1 MLTEVVFILDES
13 GSMYPL
19 KGDTIG
25 GFNSMLA
32 KQRKID
38 GEVYVSTVLFADR
51 SKVIH
56 DRISIKEIADMQ
68 NEDYEPSGCTALL
81 DAVGDAIKH
90 VSNIHKYARK
100 EDVPDNTLFIIITD
114 GMENAS
120 HRYTDKEV
128 KKLIKDKKKK
138 GWEFIFLAANIDA
151 IETASDYGIS
161 KEMASQYTND
171 SDGVN
176 ANFEALSDAITSVRT
191 HKAAGTEWKKKIRNG

>member
-19 KGDTIG
+19 KDDTIG
-25 GFNSMLA
+25 GFNSMLE

-38 GEVYVSTVLFADR
+38 GEVYVSTVLFSDR
-51 SKVIH
+51 SKVIY
-56 DRISIKEIADMQ
+56 DRIGIKEISDMK

-81 DAVGDAIKH
+81 DALGDAIKH
-90 VSNIHKYARK
+90 ISTIHKYARK

-120 HRYTDKEV
+120 HRYNDKDV
-128 KKLIKDKKKK
+128 KKMIEEKKKK

-151 IETASDYGIS
+151 IETASTYGIN
-161 KEMASQYTND
+161 KDMAAQYVND
-171 SDGVN
+171 SDGVT
-176 ANFEALSDAITSVRT
+176 ANFDALSDAIASVRT
-191 HKAAGTEWKKKIRNG
+191 CSVTGKEWKKKIRK

>member
-19 KGDTIG
+19 KDDTIG
-25 GFNSMLA
+25 GFNSMLE

-38 GEVYVSTVLFADR
+38 GEVYVSTVLFSDR

-56 DRISIKEIADMQ
+56 DRIGIKEISDMK

-81 DAVGDAIKH
+81 DALGDAIKH
-90 VSNIHKYARK
+90 ISTIHKYARK

-120 HRYTDKEV
+120 HRYNDKDV
-128 KKLIKDKKKK
+128 KKMIEEKKKK

-151 IETASDYGIS
+151 IETASTYGIN
-161 KEMASQYTND
+161 KDMAAQYVND
-171 SDGVN
+171 SDGVT
-176 ANFEALSDAITSVRT
+176 ANFDALSDAITSVRT
-191 HKAAGTEWKKKIRNG
+191 CSVTGKEWKKKIRK

>member
-19 KGDTIG
+19 KDDTIG
-25 GFNSMLA
+25 GFNSMLE

-38 GEVYVSTVLFADR
+38 GEVYVSTVLFSDR

-56 DRISIKEIADMQ
+56 DRIGIKEISDMK

-81 DAVGDAIKH
+81 DALGDAIKH
-90 VSNIHKYARK
+90 ISTIHKYARK

-120 HRYTDKEV
+120 HRYNDKDV
-128 KKLIKDKKKK
+128 KKMIEEKKKK

-151 IETASDYGIS
+151 IETASTYGIN
-161 KEMASQYTND
+161 KDMAAQYVND
-171 SDGVN
+171 FDGVT
-176 ANFEALSDAITSVRT
+176 ANFDALSDAIANVRACSVT
-191 HKAAGTEWKKKIRNG
+191 GKEWKKKIRK

>member
-19 KGDTIG
+19 KDDTIG
-25 GFNSMLA
+25 GFNSMLE

-38 GEVYVSTVLFADR
+38 GEVYVSTVLFSDR

-56 DRISIKEIADMQ
+56 DRIGIKEISDMK

-81 DAVGDAIKH
+81 DALGDAIKH
-90 VSNIHKYARK
+90 ISTIHKYARK

-120 HRYTDKEV
+120 HRYNDKDV
-128 KKLIKDKKKK
+128 KKMIEEKKKK

-151 IETASDYGIS
+151 IETASTYGIN
-161 KEMASQYTND
+161 KDMAAQYVND
-171 SDGVN
+171 SDGVT
-176 ANFEALSDAITSVRT
+176 ANFDALSDATANVRACSVT
-191 HKAAGTEWKKKIRNG
+191 GKEWKKKIRK

>member
-19 KGDTIG
+19 KDDTIG
-25 GFNSMLA
+25 GFNSMLE

-38 GEVYVSTVLFADR
+38 GEVYVSTVLFSDR

-56 DRISIKEIADMQ
+56 DRIGIKEISDMK

-81 DAVGDAIKH
+81 DTLGDAIKH
-90 VSNIHKYARK
+90 ISTIHKYARK

-120 HRYTDKEV
+120 HRYNDKDV
-128 KKLIKDKKKK
+128 KKMIEEKKKK

-151 IETASDYGIS
+151 IETASTYGIN
-161 KEMASQYTND
+161 KDMAAQYVND
-171 SDGVN
+171 SDGVT
-176 ANFEALSDAITSVRT
+176 ANFDALSDAIASVRT
-191 HKAAGTEWKKKIRNG
+191 CSVTGKEWKKKIRK

>member
-19 KGDTIG
+19 KDDTIG
-25 GFNSMLA
+25 GFNSMLE

-38 GEVYVSTVLFADR
+38 GEVYVSTVLFSDR

-56 DRISIKEIADMQ
+56 DRIGIKEISDMK

-81 DAVGDAIKH
+81 DALGDAIKH
-90 VSNIHKYARK
+90 ISTIHKYARK

-120 HRYTDKEV
+120 HRYNDKDV
-128 KKLIKDKKKK
+128 KKMIEEKKKK

-151 IETASDYGIS
+151 IETASTYGIN
-161 KEMASQYTND
+161 KDMAAQYVND
-171 SDGVN
+171 SDGVT
-176 ANFEALSDAITSVRT
+176 ANFDALSDAIASVRT
-191 HKAAGTEWKKKIRNG
+191 CSVTGKEWKKKIRK

>member
-19 KGDTIG
+19 KDDTIG
-25 GFNSMLA
+25 GFNSMLE

-38 GEVYVSTVLFADR
+38 GEVYVSTVLFSDR

-56 DRISIKEIADMQ
+56 DRIGIKEISDMK
-68 NEDYEPSGCTALL
+68 NGDYEPSGCTALL
-81 DAVGDAIKH
+81 DALGDAIKH
-90 VSNIHKYARK
+90 ISTIHKYARK

-120 HRYTDKEV
+120 HRYNDKDV
-128 KKLIKDKKKK
+128 KKMIEEKKKK

-151 IETASDYGIS
+151 IETASTYGIN
-161 KEMASQYTND
+161 KDMAAQYVND
-171 SDGVN
+171 SDGVT
-176 ANFEALSDAITSVRT
+176 ANFDALSDAIASVRT
-191 HKAAGTEWKKKIRNG
+191 CSVTGKEWKKKIRK

>member
-19 KGDTIG
+19 KDDTIG
-25 GFNSMLA
+25 GFNSMLE

-38 GEVYVSTVLFADR
+38 GEVYVSTVLFSDR

-56 DRISIKEIADMQ
+56 DRIGIKEISDMK

-81 DAVGDAIKH
+81 DTLGDAIKH
-90 VSNIHKYARK
+90 ISTIHKYARK

-120 HRYTDKEV
+120 HRYNDKDVNKMIEE
-128 KKLIKDKKKK
+128 KKKK

-151 IETASDYGIS
+151 IETASTYGIN
-161 KEMASQYTND
+161 KDMAAQYVND
-171 SDGVN
+171 SDGVT
-176 ANFEALSDAITSVRT
+176 ANFDALSDAIASVRT
-191 HKAAGTEWKKKIRNG
+191 CSVTGKEWKKKIRK

>member
-19 KGDTIG
+19 KDDTIG
-25 GFNSMLA
+25 GFNSMLE

-38 GEVYVSTVLFADR
+38 GEVYVSTVLFSDR

-56 DRISIKEIADMQ
+56 DRIGIKEISDMK

-81 DAVGDAIKH
+81 DALGDAIKH
-90 VSNIHKYARK
+90 ISTIHKYARK

-120 HRYTDKEV
+120 HRYNDKDV
-128 KKLIKDKKKK
+128 KRMIEEKKKK

-151 IETASDYGIS
+151 IETASTYGIN
-161 KEMASQYTND
+161 KDMAAQYVND
-171 SDGVN
+171 SDGVT
-176 ANFEALSDAITSVRT
+176 ANFDALSDAIASVRT
-191 HKAAGTEWKKKIRNG
+191 CSVTGKEWKKKIRK

>member
-19 KGDTIG
+19 KDDTIG
-25 GFNSMLA
+25 GFNSMLE

-38 GEVYVSTVLFADR
+38 GEVYVSTVLFSDR

-56 DRISIKEIADMQ
+56 DRIGIKEISDMK

-81 DAVGDAIKH
+81 DALGDAIKH
-90 VSNIHKYARK
+90 ISTIHKYARK

-120 HRYTDKEV
+120 HRYNQY
-128 KKLIKDKKKK
+128 
-138 GWEFIFLAANIDA
+138 GHFPAAC
-151 IETASDYGIS
+151 
-161 KEMASQYTND
+161 
-171 SDGVN
+171 
-176 ANFEALSDAITSVRT
+176 SVRLS
-191 HKAAGTEWKKKIRNG
+191 EVL